1 MSRAQRVRACP
12 CVCGLLARGRRR
24 GSITRTYTHTDG
36 LGLAWALGTVHPG
49 WAPEARAWS
58 EQVAVPAWPGRPWR
72 GRSVGR
78 V

>member
-36 LGLAWALGTVHPG
+36 LGLAWALGTVHLGPQRSGQGQIRWQCQPG
-49 WAPEARAWS
+49 QAGLGGVEM
-58 EQVAVPAWPGRPWR
+58 
-72 GRSVGR
+72 
-78 V
+78 